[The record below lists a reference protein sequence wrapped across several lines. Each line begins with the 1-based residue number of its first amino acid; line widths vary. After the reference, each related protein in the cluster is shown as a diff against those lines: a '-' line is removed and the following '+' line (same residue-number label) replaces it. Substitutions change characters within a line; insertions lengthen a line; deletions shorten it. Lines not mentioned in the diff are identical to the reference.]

1 MDGIIMVV
9 FNYLYLIGF
18 AGMLYNLVNCTYTA
32 STKNAWDGF
41 SLAIKWIGWGAL
53 YYALSKMTSYKSVVV
68 VDKYIPASLYIT
80 LFILLCLAAIMILA
94 GTACNR
100 FVDSCEKKLQQ
111 WKMKDGEKHFLDGTF
126 LEIGKGG
133 VPVLAAGILLVI
145 SVILPGF
152 IPCAGIA
159 SYMILIFL
167 KSRDYK
173 MGQGPRAIVLV
184 LIAIALV
191 AALYPVQY
199 LVLRSGIVYVI
210 GR

>member
-18 AGMLYNLVNCTYTA
+18 AGMVYNLVNCTYIA
-32 STKNAWDGF
+32 STKNARDGF

-68 VDKYIPASLYIT
+68 IDQYIPVSLYIT
-80 LFILLCLAAIMILA
+80 LFILLCLAAIMILV
-94 GTACNR
+94 GTVFNR
-100 FVDSCEKKLQQ
+100 FVDSCEKKLQK
-111 WKMKDGEKHFLDGTF
+111 WKMEPDEKHFLDGTF

-133 VPVLAAGILLVI
+133 VPVLAAGILLAV
-145 SVILPGF
+145 SVIIPGF

-159 SYMILIFL
+159 SYIILIFL
-167 KSRDYK
+167 KCRDYK
-173 MGQGPRAIVLV
+173 MGRGTRAVVLA
-184 LIAIALV
+184 LIAVALI

-199 LVLRSGIVYVI
+199 LVLQSEIV
-210 GR
+210 